1 MAAVGFHGLEVA
13 YRERIQPSLR
23 RRRVRWQASP
33 RQRPQQEIGRAIV
46 NRLRRSGQ
54 STRGDT
60 PGLRQNL
67 VDNSAMN
74 IGEAHVAAAKWVGQ
88 FGVVQS

>member
-1 MAAVGFHGLEVA
+1 MGWK
-13 YRERIQPSLR
+13 LR
-23 RRRVRWQASP
+23 TVSVSNLRYDEDECAGKRVT